1 MKVLQSV
8 SMGIGVLCAV
18 LALFTSTGCP
28 LVAPGEPGQA
38 APFLPLVAAVGA
50 ICGVLTSL
58 RHRGIDSRLRD
69 IVEESDLAE
78 GEHEIAHRDA
88 ASDRKS
94 AAVMFLAAPIGL
106 GLWLAYHFK
115 GETLGAAELL
125 LVAPLVGYGAGIGGG
140 FWWTRVPRSGP
151 GS

>member
-1 MKVLQSV
+1 MKTLQSV
-8 SMGIGVLCAV
+8 SLGIGILCTV
-18 LALFTSTGCP
+18 LALSTSTGCP
-28 LVAPGEPGQA
+28 LGLSGEPGQA

-58 RHRGIDSRLRD
+58 RHRHIDQRLRD
-69 IVEESDLAE
+69 IVEESGLAE
-78 GEHEIAHRDA
+78 GEREIAHRDA

-106 GLWLAYHFK
+106 GLWLAYLFK

-125 LVAPLVGYGAGIGGG
+125 LLAPLVGFGAGMVGGL
-140 FWWTRVPRSGP
+140 WRTRQEKN
-151 GS
+151 

>member
-8 SMGIGVLCAV
+8 SLGVGILCTV
-18 LALFTSTGCP
+18 LALSTSTGCP
-28 LVAPGEPGQA
+28 LVTPGEPGHA

-58 RHRGIDSRLRD
+58 RHRRIDRRLRD

-78 GEHEIAHRDA
+78 GEREIAHRDA

-125 LVAPLVGYGAGIGGG
+125 LLAPIVGFGAGIGGG
-140 FWWTRVPRSGP
+140 FWWTKEERNIR
-151 GS
+151 